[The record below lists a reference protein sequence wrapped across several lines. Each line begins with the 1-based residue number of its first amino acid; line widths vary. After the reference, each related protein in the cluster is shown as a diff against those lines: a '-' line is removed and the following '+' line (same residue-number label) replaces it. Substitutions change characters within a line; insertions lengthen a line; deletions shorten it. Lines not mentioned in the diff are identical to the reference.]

1 MCVFKTSI
9 VLPIRI
15 QLKERYQN
23 IVVLVQNCRYLVTIS
38 HVIFCERKHVGVL
51 NCRPLMWETK
61 ESISSLG
68 KMTAGEHDNN
78 KFLSETSVLK

>member
-51 NCRPLMWETK
+51 NCRPLM
-61 ESISSLG
+61 
-68 KMTAGEHDNN
+68 
-78 KFLSETSVLK
+78 